1 MNAAHRWPFCAL
13 LLGCLAFSG
22 CQSPYRSDQG
32 ALLGGLTGAGV
43 GAIIGDAVD
52 EPLAGTAI
60 GAGIGAL
67 TGSVIG
73 QNLDEIEARNRAQI
87 EARLGRAAPAGA
99 VTVED
104 VVAMT
109 QSGVD
114 PDVIGTHV
122 RIHGPAR
129 QLQPADLIFLQNNG
143 VDKQVVQMMQNP
155 PAPPGVLP
163 ASAAQPVIVE
173 EHIHVD
179 PWGPPRPRRFR
190 HHHYRHRHSKPG
202 VSWGLSFHN

>member
-1 MNAAHRWPFCAL
+1 MNAAHRWPFCGL
-13 LLGCLAFSG
+13 LLGSLALAG

-73 QNLDEIEARNRAQI
+73 QNLDDIEARNRAQI

-99 VTVED
+99 VRVED

-114 PDVIGTHV
+114 PDVIATHV

-143 VDKQVVQMMQNP
+143 VDKVVVQMMQNP
-155 PAPPGVLP
+155 PAPPGVVP
-163 ASAAQPVIVE
+163 ASAVQPVIVE

-190 HHHYRHRHSKPG
+190 HHHYRHRKPG

>member
-1 MNAAHRWPFCAL
+1 MNAVSRRLFPAL
-13 LLGCLAFSG
+13 LICVVAFVGCA
-22 CQSPYRSDQG
+22 SPYRSDQG

-52 EPLAGTAI
+52 QPLAGTAI
-60 GAGIGAL
+60 GAGIGAI
-67 TGSVIG
+67 TGSAIG
-73 QNLDEIEARNRAQI
+73 GSLDEIEARNRAEI
-87 EARLGRAAPAGA
+87 AARLGRPAPAGA

-104 VVAMT
+104 VIAMT

-114 PDVIGTHV
+114 PDVIATHV

-129 QLQPADLIFLQNNG
+129 ALQPADLIYLQNNG
-143 VDKQVVQMMQNP
+143 VDKQVVQMMQHP
-155 PAPPGVLP
+155 PAPAGVVP
-163 ASAAQPVIVE
+163 ASAAQPVVVE

-190 HHHYRHRHSKPG
+190 YRHFRRHHKPG
-202 VSWGLSFHN
+202 ISWGLTFHN